1 MEVCPNNLPM
11 KQILN
16 HLLNWQKDAYQKL
29 IILLTIAVSSIIF
42 ATPAVAT
49 GLYNIPNLQTGD
61 RTWIVDEAE
70 VISRATEGNISSAL
84 EDLANTTGNEVR
96 IITIRRLDYEETP
109 NNFTEAL
116 LKKWFPTPEAQGNQ
130 TILMLETLTNNAAI
144 VTGDKIKSIMSD
156 DIANSVV
163 SETLMAPLRDG
174 NKYNQALIDASV
186 RIVAVLSGQ
195 PDPGP
200 PEIVDNN
207 QLEPNFT
214 KAEDVDQGNAIAW
227 VVGLLIA
234 ATIIPMATYY
244 IYQVNQP
251 SSDG

>member
-1 MEVCPNNLPM
+1 M

-109 NNFTEAL
+109 NNFTEEL
-116 LKKWFPTPEAQGNQ
+116 LKKWFPTPEAQANQ
-130 TILMLETLTNNAAI
+130 TLLMLE
-144 VTGDKIKSIMSD
+144 
-156 DIANSVV
+156 
-163 SETLMAPLRDG
+163 
-174 NKYNQALIDASV
+174 NKYN
-186 RIVAVLSGQ
+186 
-195 PDPGP
+195 
-200 PEIVDNN
+200 
-207 QLEPNFT
+207 
-214 KAEDVDQGNAIAW
+214 
-227 VVGLLIA
+227 
-234 ATIIPMATYY
+234 YY
-244 IYQVNQP
+244 NLFHLVNYQVYFL
-251 SSDG
+251 SYLLMI